1 MVGSSQDRYETT
13 DDTRLNR
20 PGVPAGLSRRDAPT
34 APGLVAG
41 FVGLGT
47 AVALYGTAAPLEHP
61 VARGGTSGVSR
72 WRWRYSRRSK
82 PDLAWH
88 TAAVQIPDPALVLLV
103 GVAGSGKS
111 TWAASRYRDVEVVSS
126 DALRALVGSGTSDLD
141 ASEDAFRLLDQIVEG
156 RARRGLT
163 VVVDTLGLDPARRAA
178 WAGLARGSGLPL
190 VAIVFDTPVAV
201 CRARNAAR
209 DRPVPAAV
217 LAGQLRRM
225 REVSAELAV
234 EGWDV
239 RVLSTNEPLPV
250 AVPATP
256 AAEDADGGPRVI
268 LQVGRF
274 PWDEDP
280 LGWLRRV
287 SLAAAD
293 AGFAGV
299 ALMDHLIQIPQVG
312 RAWDPIPEPWVTLGA
327 LAALGTDLE
336 LGTLCTPATFRA
348 PGIIAKAA
356 ATLDVLSGGRAFCG
370 LGAGWWAREHAAW
383 GLTFPATAQR
393 LDGLAVAAET
403 LRALW
408 APGTKAYL
416 GERVTLPETTCYPRP
431 VGPLPLII
439 GGGGERR
446 TLRIAAQWGDACNFR
461 ADLDAVRH
469 KTAVLRR
476 HCDDVGR
483 AYDEVHV
490 TVLDVAIVGSNR
502 DDTWARVERLRGR
515 TKAVEFAAR
524 HHAGEVGAH
533 RERHQRLFDAGVRTV
548 FLALP
553 DLDGPDDVE
562 RVATLALR

>member
-1 MVGSSQDRYETT
+1 MQV
-13 DDTRLNR
+13 
-20 PGVPAGLSRRDAPT
+20 
-34 APGLVAG
+34 
-41 FVGLGT
+41 
-47 AVALYGTAAPLEHP
+47 
-61 VARGGTSGVSR
+61 
-72 WRWRYSRRSK
+72 
-82 PDLAWH
+82 
-88 TAAVQIPDPALVLLV
+88 PDPALVLLV
-103 GVAGSGKS
+103 GAAGSGKS
-111 TWAASRYRDVEVVSS
+111 TWAGARYRDVEVVSS
-126 DALRALVGSGTSDLD
+126 DALRAVVGSGTADLD

-163 VVVDTLGLDPARRAA
+163 VVVDTLGLDPERRAS
-178 WAGLARGSGLPL
+178 WAALAHASGLPL
-190 VAIVFDTPVAV
+190 VAVVFDTPPAL

-217 LAGQLRRM
+217 LGGQLRRM
-225 REVSAELAV
+225 RDIGAELEA

-239 RVLSTNEPLPV
+239 HVVSASEPPPSPAEAAPV
-250 AVPATP
+250 AGVAG
-256 AAEDADGGPRVI
+256 AGPRVI

-274 PWDEDP
+274 PWGEDP
-280 LGWLRRV
+280 LEWLRGIA
-287 SLAAAD
+287 LAAAD

-356 ATLDVLSGGRAFCG
+356 ATLDVLTGGRAFCG
-370 LGAGWWAREHAAW
+370 LGAGWWGREHAAY
-383 GLTFPATAQR
+383 GLSFPATAQR
-393 LDGLAVAAET
+393 LDDLAVAAET

-408 APGTKAYL
+408 APGTKAYD

-431 VGPLPLII
+431 IGPLPLIV

-446 TLRIAAQWGDACNFR
+446 TLRIAARWADACNVR
-461 ADLDAVRH
+461 ADLDTVRR

-476 HCDDVGR
+476 HCDDIGR
-483 AYDEVHV
+483 PHEEVEV
-490 TVLDVAIVGSNR
+490 TVLDVAVVGSSR
-502 DDTWARVERLRGR
+502 DDTWSRVERLRGR
-515 TKAVEFAAR
+515 TRAADFASR
-524 HHAGEVGAH
+524 HHAGAVTAH
-533 RERHQRLFDAGVRTV
+533 RERHERLFDAGVHTV

-562 RVATLALR
+562 RVAALARR